1 MESGVVDGM
10 ELLEWLQT
18 GVGDERD
25 LQMMALEQLCMV
37 ISQLKITIKKLPN
50 MSS

>member
-25 LQMMALEQLCMV
+25 LQIMALEQLCMV
-37 ISQLKITIKKLPN
+37 KALF
-50 MSS
+50 

>member
-1 MESGVVDGM
+1 MVDGS
-10 ELLEWLQT
+10 ELLEWLQS

-37 ISQLKITIKKLPN
+37 
-50 MSS
+50 